1 MPRKRKINASTD
13 EELMPPPQMPV
24 PKKHKS
30 AKQTTSS
37 IVNNDSIISDITN
50 LSNSST
56 QQTQNKCG
64 PLSLIFEKAQQNE
77 SLHNKYFKEL
87 TNIYEKVCA
96 ARGANCLIIIFS
108 FPLFCY
114 SIWIVDDQP

>member
-24 PKKHKS
+24 PKKHKPT
-30 AKQTTSS
+30 KQSTTSS
-37 IVNNDSIISDITN
+37 SSMTNDSIISDITN
-50 LSNSST
+50 ISTAST

-64 PLSLIFEKAQQNE
+64 PLSIIFEKAQQNE

-87 TNIYEKVCA
+87 TNIYEKVMNNNNNIKIQ
-96 ARGANCLIIIFS
+96 RISIFRI
-108 FPLFCY
+108 PE
-114 SIWIVDDQP
+114 